1 MVYAGEG
8 ERRVV
13 LGALAEFRR
22 DVAEL
27 DNTVGEDGI
36 EIDTECEREPRPAL

>member
-1 MVYAGEG
+1 
-8 ERRVV
+8 V

-27 DNTVGEDGI
+27 DNALGEDGI
-36 EIDTECEREPRPAL
+36 EIDTECERDPRQAL